1 MFRKMRRGKQE
12 LSPADCTE
20 ILEKGSSGVLAVM
33 GDGGYP
39 YAVPLSYVYAEG
51 RIFFHSASEGHKI
64 DALKN
69 NPKVSFCVIGTD
81 EVIPEKYTTKYK
93 SVIAFGTARIIA
105 DKNEKAAAARLL
117 GEKYNPGDPTGL
129 EAEIKNGVDRMLII
143 ELVPEHISGK
153 EGIEFTRERNGG
165 NA

>member
-1 MFRKMRRGKQE
+1 MRRQVQE

-20 ILEKGSSGVLAVM
+20 ILEKGSSGVLAVY

-39 YAVPLSYVYAEG
+39 YAVPLSYVYANG
-51 RIFFHSASEGHKI
+51 RIIFHSASEGHKI

-81 EVIPEKYTTKYK
+81 EVVPEKYTTKYK
-93 SVIAFGTARIIA
+93 SVIAFGTARIIY
-105 DKNEKAAAARLL
+105 DKDEKTAAARLL

-129 EAEIKNGVDRMLII
+129 DAEIKSSVDRMLII
-143 ELVPEHISGK
+143 ELTPEHITGK
-153 EGIEFTRERNGG
+153 EGIEFTRERKGG

>member
-1 MFRKMRRGKQE
+1 MRRQVQE

-20 ILEKGSSGVLAVM
+20 ILENGSSGVLAVC

-39 YAVPLSYVYAEG
+39 YAVPLSYVYTG
-51 RIFFHSASEGHKI
+51 GKVIFHSAAEGHKI
-64 DALKN
+64 DAVKH

-93 SVIAFGTARIIA
+93 SVIVFGTARIIA
-105 DKNEKAAAARLL
+105 DKDEKTAAARLL
-117 GEKYNPGDPTGL
+117 GGKYNPCDPTGL
-129 EAEIKNGVDRMLII
+129 EAEIKSGVDRMLII
-143 ELVPEHISGK
+143 ELTPEHISGK
-153 EGIEFTRERNGG
+153 EGIEFTRERKGG

>member
-1 MFRKMRRGKQE
+1 MRRQVQE
-12 LSPADCTE
+12 LSTADCKK

-39 YAVPLSYVYAEG
+39 YAVPLSYVYANG
-51 RIFFHSASEGHKI
+51 KIIFHSASEGHKI

-81 EVIPEKYTTKYK
+81 EVVPEKYTTKYK
-93 SVIAFGTARIIA
+93 SVIAFGTARIIY
-105 DKNEKAAAARLL
+105 DKDEKTAAARLL
-117 GEKYNPGDPTGL
+117 GEKYNPGDPIGL

-143 ELVPEHISGK
+143 ELTPEHITGK
-153 EGIEFTRERNGG
+153 EGIEFTRERKGG